1 MTPSAKSM
9 KNLILSRSSWGT
21 CLTLSSS
28 FHHSA
33 TLPSSLWAAMP
44 VAAMCFTTWRKKS
57 GFSEES
63 GSQFGLRQ
71 GGRTGSRGWRL
82 LAPRSL
88 LSKNLSLMLP
98 RSDGGN
104 SNLRRLRLLSNKKK
118 LRQSF
123 LSSRTSPQLPT
134 LLLSSS
140 WTRTQ
145 WGSPGKT
152 SLRNQFTRSGSWSM
166 PWENVLSADGN
177 QAAWAVMPTNA
188 SGTTCT
194 QRLPRPRSCPFSAQ
208 GLRILSNCSSQP
220 P

>member
-1 MTPSAKSM
+1 MAPSARSM

-33 TLPSSLWAAMP
+33 TLSSSLWAAMP
-44 VAAMCFTTWRKKS
+44 VAAMCCTTWRKKS

-63 GSQFGLRQ
+63 GPQFGLRQ

-88 LSKNLSLMLP
+88 VSKNSSLMLP
-98 RSDGGN
+98 TSDGRN
-104 SNLRRLRLLSNKKK
+104 FNLRRLRLLSNKKK
-118 LRQSF
+118 LRLSF

-145 WGSPGKT
+145 
-152 SLRNQFTRSGSWSM
+152 
-166 PWENVLSADGN
+166 
-177 QAAWAVMPTNA
+177 
-188 SGTTCT
+188 
-194 QRLPRPRSCPFSAQ
+194 
-208 GLRILSNCSSQP
+208 
-220 P
+220 

>member
-44 VAAMCFTTWRKKS
+44 VAAMCSTTWRKKS

-63 GSQFGLRQ
+63 GPQFGLGQ
-71 GGRTGSRGWRL
+71 GGRIGSTGWIL

-98 RSDGGN
+98 RSHGRN

-145 WGSPGKT
+145 
-152 SLRNQFTRSGSWSM
+152 
-166 PWENVLSADGN
+166 
-177 QAAWAVMPTNA
+177 
-188 SGTTCT
+188 
-194 QRLPRPRSCPFSAQ
+194 
-208 GLRILSNCSSQP
+208 
-220 P
+220 